1 MQNIAERIALLR
13 SNMKK
18 AGVQAYVIPSSD
30 PHLSEYT
37 PAHWQTRKYFSG
49 FTGSAGT
56 LVVTGNKSG
65 LWTDGRYFIQAD
77 MSWREAELS
86 FSAWA

>member
-1 MQNIAERIALLR
+1 MNDIAERIAALR
-13 SNMKK
+13 SNLQK
-18 AGVQAYVIPSSD
+18 AGAQAYVIPSSD

-56 LVVTGNKSG
+56 LVVTRKRKAASG
-65 LWTDGRYFIQAD
+65 RTAATSYRPGI
-77 MSWREAELS
+77 SWREAASS
-86 FSAWA
+86 FSA